1 MAVVIAL
8 LRLKCSSGRGIYLQA
23 VKFHA
28 KRSITAE
35 DLIHRAVETEYF
47 RLPFLYLRGDGHLG
61 AMRSLF
67 SLPCE
72 PVFTGVSILEL

>member
-47 RLPFLYLRGDGHLG
+47 RLPF
-61 AMRSLF
+61 
-67 SLPCE
+67 
-72 PVFTGVSILEL
+72 